1 MADSD
6 KNICDKQL
14 DLLVLPKHLFITKKF
29 ITKKFGSNIIIG
41 IL

>member
-14 DLLVLPKHLFITKKF
+14 DLLVLPKHLLPKSLLPKSLVLI
-29 ITKKFGSNIIIG
+29 
-41 IL
+41 